1 VLVVAVAL
9 GAYFVDL
16 GKGRPA
22 PAAATTQSTS
32 ANTGTQTPPTS
43 TTNSTTNSTTTTTT
57 APVGGVQPNR
67 TVKILVAN
75 ASQTNGIAAY
85 YSGKL
90 SAAGWGTLT
99 PVTATTSETTSTIY
113 YANGRQQDALAVASA
128 LGIASGSVQPLGG
141 SVPVL
146 GATQA
151 DIVVVAGDDLAAKVP
166 AATAN
171 SG

>member
-1 VLVVAVAL
+1 MLVVAVAL
-9 GAYFVDL
+9 GAYLVDL
-16 GKGRPA
+16 GNGRPA
-22 PAAATTQSTS
+22 RVAATTQNTS

-43 TTNSTTNSTTTTTT
+43 TPGSTTTTTT
-57 APVGGVQPNR
+57 APSGGVQPNR
-67 TVKILVAN
+67 TVSILVAN
-75 ASQTNGIAAY
+75 ASQSNGVAAY

-113 YANGRQQDALAVASA
+113 YASGRQQDALAVASS
-128 LGIASGSVQPLGG
+128 LGVAASSVQPLGG

-146 GATQA
+146 GASQA
-151 DIVVVAGDDLAAKVP
+151 DIVVVAGNDLAAKVP
-166 AATAN
+166 AATAH